1 MPQPKCFGAQQH
13 TRWQPRAAKVT
24 GRQSND
30 DSFKRY
36 YALMKNLAAVWPRQ
50 PGRVLGTLVLA
61 TLAALVFEAINT
73 PIPWTLGPLVVV
85 SLVSLIGAPTVS
97 HLPFRNLG
105 QWIIGTALGLYFTPQ
120 MAVLV
125 GTLWWAVL
133 LAVVWALVLGL
144 LFSGWV
150 YRLNAH
156 VLDVPKPQMRVT
168 AYFSG
173 SIGGASEMTLLAE
186 REGARADLVAASHS
200 LRVLMVTL
208 TIPFVVQFW
217 GVVGID
223 NADTDKAILTAGE
236 GWWLL
241 LATGAGALL
250 AQKLKRANPW
260 FMGALVA
267 SMVLTFMG
275 VMGGMLPTWLTNAGQ
290 LLIGV
295 SLGVQ
300 FRPAFLKTA
309 PRWLG
314 TVATGTLGMMLLC
327 AGFAW
332 VLSWVTGLHPATLL
346 LATSP
351 GGIAEMAIT
360 AKVLELGVPVVT
372 AFQVSRLVAVLVIAE
387 PLYRYVLKPRFEPNP
402 QANVN

>member
-1 MPQPKCFGAQQH
+1 
-13 TRWQPRAAKVT
+13 
-24 GRQSND
+24 
-30 DSFKRY
+30 
-36 YALMKNLAAVWPRQ
+36 MKNLAAVWPRQ